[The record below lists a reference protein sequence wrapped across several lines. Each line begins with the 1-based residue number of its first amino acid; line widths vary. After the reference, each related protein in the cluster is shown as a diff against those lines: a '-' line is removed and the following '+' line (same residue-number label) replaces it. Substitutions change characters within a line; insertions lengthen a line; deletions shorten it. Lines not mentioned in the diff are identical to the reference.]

1 MFVRLP
7 VALVTF
13 LVTSGGLARPLSSQ
27 QPQPIGKP
35 IVEFPEPFS
44 AISGLRELA
53 DGRVVVADP
62 RDKIVQILDLKSGT
76 ATAVSRE
83 GSGPGEYALPSGA
96 LPMPNDQTLIVD
108 LLNQRF
114 LMIGPDGKP
123 GETIPM
129 PSLGGGPGGLGLSF
143 ARPQGSDDQGRLY
156 FQSTSIQMPGG
167 PPAADSVPVVR
178 WTPGGTT
185 IDTAAWIVRPPTS
198 VSSTSAGGNRQGFQV
213 RMGSSKVFA
222 PQEVWGVT
230 MDGRVARVTPAPYQV
245 HWYGANRR
253 VTSGPTVPYT
263 PPKVT
268 EADKKAYR
276 ERQRANPPTMIMM
289 TRGGSS
295 GSNATSLP
303 AGSLPEPEFAET
315 RPPFTSTNS
324 VLVSPEGEIWVNR
337 SRPAGDDTP
346 VYDVFDSA
354 GRLVRKVSLPKDHAV
369 TGFGKGSIYVIRTD
383 EDGLQYLVR
392 YPR

>member
-1 MFVRLP
+1 MFVLLP

-13 LVTSGGLARPLSSQ
+13 LVTSGGRAHPLSSQ

-35 IVEFPEPFS
+35 TAEFPEPFS
-44 AISGLRELA
+44 AISGIRELS
-53 DGRVVVADP
+53 DGRVVVADR
-62 RDKIVQILDLKSGT
+62 RDKIVQILDLKNGT
-76 ATAVSRE
+76 ARAVSRE
-83 GSGPGEYALPSGA
+83 GSGPGEYALPSGV
-96 LPMPNDQTLIVD
+96 LPMPNDETLIVD

-123 GETIPM
+123 GETIRM
-129 PSLGGGPGGLGLSF
+129 PSLGGTAGGLSLSF
-143 ARPQGSDDQGRLY
+143 ARPQASDAQGRLY
-156 FQSTSIQMPGG
+156 FQSTSIQRPGG

-178 WTPGGTT
+178 WTPGGTAV
-185 IDTAAWIVRPPTS
+185 DTAAWVVGPPTS
-198 VSSTSAGGNRQGFQV
+198 MSGAAGGQMRFTM
-213 RMGSSKVFA
+213 RMPMVFA
-222 PQEVWGVT
+222 PQEAWGVT
-230 MDGRVARVTPAPYQV
+230 TDGRVARVTPAPYRV

-253 VTSGPTVPYT
+253 ATSGPTVPYA

-289 TRGGSS
+289 TRGGGS

-324 VLVSPEGEIWVNR
+324 VLVSPDGEIWVDR
-337 SRPAGDDTP
+337 SRPAGDKTP

-354 GRLVRKVSLPKDHAV
+354 GRLTRKVSLPKDHAV
-369 TGFGKGSIYVIRTD
+369 TGFGKGSTYVIRTD

>member
-1 MFVRLP
+1 MRVPRS
-7 VALVTF
+7 VALA
-13 LVTSGGLARPLSSQ
+13 LLAASSGLAHPLSSQ

-35 IVEFPEPFS
+35 VAEFPEPFS

-53 DGRVVVADP
+53 DGRVVVADR
-62 RDKIVQILDLKSGT
+62 RDKIVQILDLKNGT
-76 ATAVSRE
+76 ARAVSRE
-83 GSGPGEYALPSGA
+83 GSGPGEYALPSGV
-96 LPMPNDQTLIVD
+96 LPMPNDRTLIVD

-114 LMIGPDGKP
+114 LLIGPDGKP

-129 PSLGGGPGGLGLSF
+129 PSLGGGPGGLGLGF
-143 ARPQGSDDQGRLY
+143 ARPQASDAQGRLY
-156 FQSTSIQMPGG
+156 FQSTSIQRPGG

-178 WTPGGTT
+178 WTPGGTAV
-185 IDTAAWIVRPPTS
+185 DTAAWVVGPRTS
-198 VSSTSAGGNRQGFQV
+198 VSSGGGGQMRV
-213 RMGSSKVFA
+213 TMGMPMVFA
-222 PQEVWGVT
+222 PQEAWGVT
-230 MDGRVARVTPAPYQV
+230 PDGRVARVTPAPYRAL
-245 HWYGANRR
+245 WYGAGGR
-253 VTSGPTVPYT
+253 VAVGPAVPYT

-295 GSNATSLP
+295 GNNATSMP

-315 RPPFTSTNS
+315 RPPFTSAS
-324 VLVSPEGEIWVNR
+324 GVLVSPDGEIWVDR
-337 SRPAGDDTP
+337 SRPAGDTTP

-354 GRLVRKVSLPKDHAV
+354 GRLVRKVSLPPDHAV
-369 TGFGKGSIYVIRTD
+369 TGFGTGSIYVIRTD

-392 YPR
+392 YAR